1 VCRRVSGSEMGG
13 VRMLREMWGLG
24 DQHMLVKA
32 SMQTHEYRRQKG
44 FPWVPIRLE
53 S

>member
-1 VCRRVSGSEMGG
+1 VCRRASGSGMGG
-13 VRMLREMWGLG
+13 VRMLLEMWGLG

-32 SMQTHEYRRQKG
+32 SVQTHEYRRPMG
-44 FPWVPIRLE
+44 FPWVPIRLG